1 MTMLALLGL
10 FLLKHAL
17 LAHVVD
23 FGYSLSRSPNS
34 RYWWMGVPTQCAAEI
49 VASMYI
55 LHLWTWGEVALA
67 LSFETAALIV
77 SSLVERGAPLRKL
90 LPTHVIC
97 ELGVLSVYGAIAWR
111 LA

>member
-23 FGYSLSRSPNS
+23 FGYSLSRSPTA
-34 RYWWMGVPTQCAAEI
+34 RFWWLGLPAQCAAEF
-49 VASMYI
+49 VASMFI
-55 LHLWTWGEVALA
+55 LHRWTWSEVALA
-67 LSFETAALIV
+67 LSFETAALVV

-90 LPTHVIC
+90 LLTHFLC
-97 ELGVLSVYGAIAWR
+97 ELAVLSVYGVIAWR